1 LTSGL
6 VDELVVDAVA
16 PRPVPVA
23 DSQSLGFWEAAA
35 EHRLAIQR
43 CTNCDWLSYPPDIL
57 CARCCSPQ
65 RSFRWET
72 VSGRAR
78 LRSWTVVRTAFL
90 PGFAPYVPY
99 VVAAAELEEQDGLRV
114 TARLV
119 DGPYAALTYGAAVET
134 VFEDMAGGVAV
145 PMFRLV
151 GP

>member
-1 LTSGL
+1 LTSEL
-6 VDELVVDAVA
+6 VDEHMTDAVV

-23 DSQSLGFWEAAA
+23 DSQSGGFWAAAA

-57 CARCCSPQ
+57 CARCYSPQ

-99 VVAAAELEEQDGLRV
+99 VVAAAELQEQAGLRMA
-114 TARLV
+114 ARLV
-119 DGPYAALTYGAAVET
+119 DGPDAALSYGAAVET
-134 VFEDMAGGVAV
+134 VFDDMVAGVAV

>member
-1 LTSGL
+1 MA
-6 VDELVVDAVA
+6 DAVA

-23 DSQSLGFWEAAA
+23 DSRSQGFWEAAA

-57 CARCCSPQ
+57 CARCGSPD
-65 RSFRWET
+65 RSFRWDA

-99 VVAAAELEEQDGLRV
+99 VVAAAELEEQDGLRF

-119 DGPYAALTYGAAVET
+119 DGPDAALTYGAAVET
-134 VFEDMAGGVAV
+134 VFDDMAEGITV

-151 GP
+151 GS